1 MTLVTSLMYYRLG
14 EAWTCILLG
23 CFDLV
28 PSPIPFAFLMWG
40 TRLRVKI
47 LFCKQ
52 LKGIEGKN
60 AEGVEGN

>member
-1 MTLVTSLMYYRLG
+1 M
-14 EAWTCILLG
+14 
-23 CFDLV
+23 V